1 MIGSKLSG
9 ATHLSVVWGIA
20 LAIMTIIEWNSLDR
34 DPLNHQIISPFIQRD
49 IKASVQPQAPGLVEN
64 EIPGLD
70 IPPTEAES
78 ADAVLQYEVSL
89 DFNGPLFLFC
99 FFVPVAIFQGLGMLW
114 RRLRGSVQGR
124 PQ

>member
-70 IPPTEAES
+70 IPPATAES
-78 ADAVLQYEVSL
+78 ADAVLHYEVAL
-89 DFNGPLFLFC
+89 DFNGPLFLAC
-99 FFVPVAIFQGLGMLW
+99 FFAPVAIFQGLGMLW
-114 RRLRGSVQGR
+114 RRLRGGEQ
-124 PQ
+124 